1 MEVQLIRGSAAWRF
15 GGMEIQLHGGVSLV
29 RQLRKTRIKHP
40 RVTCHQADVSIM
52 RQKWKTRMPFMVI
65 SAVAV
70 ESSPLAEFLVSVISV
85 NC

>member
-1 MEVQLIRGSAAWRF
+1 
-15 GGMEIQLHGGVSLV
+15 MEIQLHEGESSV
-29 RQLRKTRIKHP
+29 RQLWKTRINSP
-40 RVTCHQADVSIM
+40 RVTCHQADVSLM
-52 RQKWKTRMPFMVI
+52 QQKGKTRTPFMVI